1 MYDGT
6 PLTMRAPRAV
16 AIWLGILGSMSTAAC
31 EVTDL
36 GGCPA
41 TVDEAAEMDFDDAIV
56 GGGYAIRFVPSP
68 QLRFRGYDVNLTRP
82 VSDRAMLDTY
92 FLRVEDEIPGIAAGD
107 PVLFIG
113 ARTDRAHTLVAGAC
127 PPLTVTTEEDVSLE
141 RN

>member
-1 MYDGT
+1 MPRLGRHAAALGMALVAWLPACDLAADVT
-6 PLTMRAPRAV
+6 SRCPL
-16 AIWLGILGSMSTAAC
+16 
-31 EVTDL
+31 
-36 GGCPA
+36 
-41 TVDEAAEMDFDDAIV
+41 TVDEAAETDWGDAVV

-107 PVLFIG
+107 PVLLVG

-127 PPLTVTTEEDVSLE
+127 PALTVTTEEDVSLE